1 MPKGMPFIHL
11 LLCLAAFGTTQQ
23 SHAFGDGARAYQLL
37 PAETQVLSAYG
48 LFLDGNSSLDPGTAA
63 KNARLSVDAL
73 ALQYTRSITIAG
85 QMTGL
90 FVVLPVGRVD
100 GSVTVDRPLRPP
112 MNLAGSSSGLGDA
125 QFGAVFGLVGS
136 PALDLRDYTSFKPG
150 FAAGLLTR
158 VTTPTG
164 AYSSDRAINLGA
176 NRWAFQVG
184 LPMGFTAGAS
194 MLDPS
199 LMTFELTPS
208 VMFFTAN
215 NAPYGANTV
224 TQSPIYR
231 IEAHATRNVSQALW
245 FGVDAL
251 ASYGGETKTD
261 GVDNNNAKY
270 SLELGA
276 TAGLN
281 LSKRFALK
289 ATYGAVV
296 ARNDY
301 GLDGRGF
308 RLVATFLF

>member
-1 MPKGMPFIHL
+1 MTRKVSL
-11 LLCLAAFGTTQQ
+11 LRVLLCVATFGVTQQ

-48 LFLDGNSSLDPGTAA
+48 IFLDGNSSLDPGTAA
-63 KNARLSVDAL
+63 QNAKLSVDAL
-73 ALQYTRSITIAG
+73 AVQYTRSITIAG
-85 QMTGL
+85 QMSGL

-112 MNLAGSSSGLGDA
+112 INLAGNSSGLGDA
-125 QFGAVFGLVGS
+125 QFGAVFGLIGS
-136 PALDLRDYTSFKPG
+136 PALNLREYTGFKPG

-158 VTTPTG
+158 VTAPTG
-164 AYSSDRAINLGA
+164 DYSSDRAVNLGA
-176 NRWAFQVG
+176 NRWAFQFG
-184 LPMGFTAGAS
+184 MPMGFTVGAS

-208 VMFFTAN
+208 VTFFTAN
-215 NAPYGANTV
+215 NAPYGADTV

-261 GVDNNNAKY
+261 GVANNNAKY

-276 TAGLN
+276 TVGLN
-281 LSKRFALK
+281 LSKRVSVK

-308 RLVATFLF
+308 RLVGTLLF

>member
-1 MPKGMPFIHL
+1 MIKL
-11 LLCLAAFGTTQQ
+11 ASLLRVLLCVATFGMAQQ

-48 LFLDGNSSLDPGTAA
+48 IFLNGNSSLDPGTATQNA
-63 KNARLSVDAL
+63 KLSVDAL
-73 ALQYTRSITIAG
+73 ALQYTRSITIGG
-85 QMTGL
+85 QLTGL

-112 MNLAGSSSGLGDA
+112 INLSGNSSGLGDA
-125 QFGAVFGLVGS
+125 QFGAVFGLIGS
-136 PALDLRDYTSFKPG
+136 PSLDLRDYMSFKPG

-164 AYSSDRAINLGA
+164 DYSSDRAVNLGA

-184 LPMGFTAGAS
+184 LPIGFTAGTS

-199 LMTFELTPS
+199 LMTFELIPS
-208 VMFFTAN
+208 VTFFTAN
-215 NAPYGANTV
+215 NEPYGADTV
-224 TQSPIYR
+224 TQRPIYR

-261 GVDNNNAKY
+261 GVYNNNGKY

-281 LSKRFALK
+281 LSRSFFVK

-308 RLVATFLF
+308 RLVATLLF